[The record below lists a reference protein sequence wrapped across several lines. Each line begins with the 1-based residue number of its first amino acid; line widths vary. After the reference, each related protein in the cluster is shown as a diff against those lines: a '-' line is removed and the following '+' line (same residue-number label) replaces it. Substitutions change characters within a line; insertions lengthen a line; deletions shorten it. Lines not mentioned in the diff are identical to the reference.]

1 MSLIHWNPLK
11 ELDNLRRQMNSL
23 FEEMMHRNRLSSNT
37 GFERWSGFNLLSDQ
51 SDLSWSPAIDFKETE
66 QELILKVELPGIEAK
81 DVDIQVSDNLISIAG
96 ERQEEKHHKE
106 KGGYWTELSYGQFQR
121 IVPLPMAIDKNNVKA
136 DLKNGLLTLSLPKSQ
151 SAIANTIK
159 VDLVESKARKVMTEQ
174 RQHEKHQQETMHER
188 ATEELTE
195 PKDNGSSLK
204 EEARKIM
211 VEERQHEKHQQETMQ
226 ARAADEVSQ

>member
-1 MSLIHWNPLK
+1 MSLIHWHPLK

-23 FEEMMHRNRLSSNT
+23 FDEVMHRNRLSSKT
-37 GFERWSGFNLLSDQ
+37 EFERWSGFNLLSEP
-51 SDLSWSPAIDFKETE
+51 SNLSWSPAIDFKETE

-81 DVDIQVSDNLISIAG
+81 DIDVRVSDNLISITG
-96 ERQEEKHHKE
+96 ERKEEKHHKE
-106 KGGYWTELSYGQFQR
+106 KGGYWEELSYGQFQR
-121 IVPLPMAIDKNNVKA
+121 IVPLPMGIDKNNVKA
-136 DLKNGLLTLSLPKSQ
+136 ELRNGLLTLCLPKSP
-151 SAIANTIK
+151 AIANTVK

-174 RQHEKHQQETMHER
+174 RQHQEHQQETMHER